1 MFKEYLEKN
10 IMEGMG
16 RCSDMIWIS
25 FGKEL
30 LIMNYKNQ
38 EVKKSEYEFHIQ
50 CPFRISKNNKVILGN
65 YDIYTLL
72 DDSISDDWDVI
83 GSNRYD
89 KILNEILLPMLPLKV
104 NKVNYSKI
112 GDIEI
117 LLEDNIVI
125 NIFVNSSDLD
135 EEWRFIN
142 NHTGNHYVFREE

>member
-50 CPFRISKNNKVILGN
+50 CPFRISKNN
-65 YDIYTLL
+65 
-72 DDSISDDWDVI
+72 
-83 GSNRYD
+83 
-89 KILNEILLPMLPLKV
+89 
-104 NKVNYSKI
+104 
-112 GDIEI
+112 
-117 LLEDNIVI
+117 
-125 NIFVNSSDLD
+125 
-135 EEWRFIN
+135 
-142 NHTGNHYVFREE
+142 